1 MIGLVVVAWVG
12 VGVTALLWGRSW
24 VRWLRLRRRPV
35 LQADQLSGVKDG
47 SPVTVGGTTAADD
60 GRVAPW
66 SRLPAAW
73 HEETVRRG
81 HREPGGGYV
90 DWRTDTRRA
99 AGDLSIQHGGVR
111 VEVAA
116 DLARQSLFALRAP
129 MAARSYQDNGRERTG
144 DRRPYAVAE
153 HIARPATAVVVTG
166 TLLAEPDGTR
176 RLVRGGWA
184 DGTAEG
190 DAREVRGRYAAYRRK
205 VLIAGAAFLVPAM
218 TLTVLLVL
226 DVL

>member
-1 MIGLVVVAWVG
+1 MVAWVG

-24 VRWLRLRRRPV
+24 ARWLRLRRRPV

-73 HEETVRRG
+73 HQETVRRG
-81 HREPGGGYV
+81 HREDGGGYV
-90 DWRTDTRRA
+90 DWRTDVRRGE
-99 AGDLSIQHGGVR
+99 GDRGIYHGGVR
-111 VEVAA
+111 VEVAE
-116 DLARQSLFALRAP
+116 DLAGRGLFALRAP
-129 MAARSYQDNGRERTG
+129 MIARSYQDNGRERTG
-144 DRRPYAVAE
+144 QRRPYAVAE
-153 HIARPATAVVVTG
+153 HIVRPATAVVVTG
-166 TLLAEPDGTR
+166 TLLVEPDGTR
-176 RLVRGGWA
+176 RLIRGGWA

-190 DAREVRGRYAAYRRK
+190 DPREVRGRYAAYRRK
-205 VLIAGAAFLVPAM
+205 VLLVGAVLLAVAV
-218 TLTVLLVL
+218 TLTVLTVL

>member
-12 VGVTALLWGRSW
+12 VGVAALLWGRSW
-24 VRWLRLRRRPV
+24 LRWLRLRRRPV

-47 SPVTVGGTTAADD
+47 SPVTVGGTTAADN

-90 DWRTDTRRA
+90 DWRTDVERGE
-99 AGDLSIQHGGVR
+99 GDLGILHGGAR
-111 VEVAA
+111 VEVSAE
-116 DLARQSLFALRAP
+116 LARQGLFALRAP
-129 MAARSYQDNGRERTG
+129 MIERSYQDNGRERDG
-144 DRRPYAVAE
+144 DRRPFAVAE
-153 HIARPATAVVVTG
+153 HIVRPATAMIVTG
-166 TLLAEPDGTR
+166 TLLVEPDGTR
-176 RLVRGGWA
+176 RLIRGGWA

-190 DAREVRGRYAAYRRK
+190 DPREVRGRYAAYRRK
-205 VLIAGAAFLVPAM
+205 VLIVGG
-218 TLTVLLVL
+218 VLLAVAAGL
-226 DVL
+226 TAWMIVG

>member
-1 MIGLVVVAWVG
+1 MLVVVAWVG

-24 VRWLRLRRRPV
+24 LRWLRLRRRPV
-35 LQADQLSGVKDG
+35 LQADQLSGVTDG

-90 DWRTDTRRA
+90 DWRTDTRRGE
-99 AGDLSIQHGGVR
+99 GDLGIHHNGVR

-116 DLARQSLFALRAP
+116 ELARQSLFALRAP
-129 MAARSYQDNGRERTG
+129 MIARSYQDNGRERTG

-153 HIARPATAVVVTG
+153 HIVRPAVAVVVTG
-166 TLLAEPDGTR
+166 TLLVEPDGRR
-176 RLVRGGWA
+176 RLIRGGWA

-190 DAREVRGRYAAYRRK
+190 DAREVRGRYAAYRRRL
-205 VLIAGAAFLVPAM
+205 LIVGAVFLAAAGTSTALM
-218 TLTVLLVL
+218 VL